1 MIKVN
6 KDNLLKFL
14 KEKDLDPKFQEET
27 NQVYFVFKEDEREFP
42 LFLRTFDNGDLLQ
55 LIAFFPIQLDQK
67 VVPDTAR
74 LLHLLN
80 KELDIPGFGLDEIG
94 GVAFFRCMLN
104 MDGGSIEESMIE
116 KYVQTIRNACKTF
129 GKTIEAVVVEA
140 VTVDDLIKK
149 AQDAVKGSS

>member
-6 KDNLLKFL
+6 KDNLLKLL
-14 KEKDLDPKFQEET
+14 KEKDLDPQFQQET

-42 LFLRTFDNGDLLQ
+42 LFLRTFDKGELLQ
-55 LIAFFPIQLDQK
+55 LIAFFPIQIELK
-67 VVPDTAR
+67 VIADTAR

-104 MDGGSIEESMIE
+104 MESGSIEESMIE
-116 KYVQTIRNACKTF
+116 NYIQTIRTACKTF
-129 GKTIEAVVVEA
+129 GKTIEAVVVGA

-149 AQDAVKGSS
+149 AQDAVKETS